1 MMRIEGS
8 VPAVSGEVA
17 ACVLLPYGLLAVQVA
32 DRDDIAAAD
41 LQGKIGTHQVGVVL
55 YQHGSAGQGFVP
67 VPYTVYRQFI
77 YNG

>member
-1 MMRIEGS
+1 MEG
-8 VPAVSGEVA
+8 VLTFSGWQSA

-41 LQGKIGTHQVGVVL
+41 LQGKIGIHQIGVVL